1 MARSRREGS
10 VASAASTI
18 ASRRSDAG
26 DADSW
31 LPARS
36 RIVLRKP
43 KGNRRLT
50 SARRLPAPREVLD
63 ACGRACR
70 RCAPALVGMAI
81 VGAFGASTALAHN
94 WITSSPRF
102 AISSIEVRGN
112 QQLPA
117 ASVAE
122 LLPVHLGDNMFAS
135 DTRSLER
142 ALAAS
147 PWVASAEVHR
157 ELPRTLVATIVERKA
172 AAVVDLGGLY
182 LVDAEGHPF
191 KRAAVEAGEGD
202 GLPVITGIERL
213 AFRADPDATTKLILS
228 GLTAAE
234 TWRLGAPG
242 AIGAA
247 GSRPALAEVSFD
259 VFRGLT
265 VRTREPQ
272 LSIFL
277 GPLDDP
283 ALASRMALFDSAWA
297 SLSLEERARTETMY
311 LDAGLGQATIAFA
324 KN

>member
-1 MARSRREGS
+1 M
-10 VASAASTI
+10 SAASTV
-18 ASRRSDAG
+18 ASRRPDAG
-26 DADSW
+26 EAEPWIPS
-31 LPARS
+31 RS

-43 KGNRRLT
+43 KGNRRLA
-50 SARRLPAPREVLD
+50 SARRLPPPREMID
-63 ACGRACR
+63 ACGRAIR

-81 VGAFGASTALAHN
+81 VGSFGASAALAHN

-112 QQLPA
+112 HQLARA
-117 ASVAE
+117 AVAE

-135 DTRSLER
+135 DTASLER
-142 ALAAS
+142 ALATS
-147 PWVASAEVHR
+147 PWISRAEVHR
-157 ELPRTLVATIVERKA
+157 ELPRTLVVTITERTA

-182 LVDAEGHPF
+182 LVDAEGQPF

-213 AFRADPDATTKLILS
+213 AFRADPAATTKLIRSAL
-228 GLTAAE
+228 AAAA
-234 TWRLGAPG
+234 TWRSSAPAGA
-242 AIGAA
+242 
-247 GSRPALAEVSFD
+247 RPALAEISFD

-265 VRTREPQ
+265 VRTREPA
-272 LSIFL
+272 LSISL
-277 GPLDDP
+277 GLLDDP

-297 SLSLEERARTETMY
+297 SLSPEERARTETLY